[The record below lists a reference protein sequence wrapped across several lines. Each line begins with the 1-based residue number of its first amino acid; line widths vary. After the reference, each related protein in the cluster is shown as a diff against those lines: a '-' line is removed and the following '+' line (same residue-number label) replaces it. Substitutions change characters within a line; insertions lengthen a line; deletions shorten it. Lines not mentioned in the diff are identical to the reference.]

1 MALTFTVRSTCC
13 IVTFAVFSLF
23 SSVLMSAEEPTE
35 KSVAPTVRCA
45 DLNAADQD
53 DMCVWIHPMNPALS
67 TIIASDK
74 EADKLF
80 VYDLDGKAIQTI
92 SATHPG
98 NIDVR
103 YGFAVGKEKVYIVA
117 FNQRDDPKILVYK
130 VVVATR
136 QLERVDNDAITTA
149 ENYGGTLYRSARTG
163 RLYYVITS
171 KSGLVEQYE
180 LLDDGNGRVRG
191 NKVRTWTVGGQC
203 EAAVADDEVGSIYI
217 GEEDKGVWEIG
228 GEPDEPA
235 PGRLVIMLGENGLV
249 GDVEGLAIY
258 YLPEG
263 KGFLLVSN
271 QSRDNFKVYR
281 REGGHPFIG
290 TFAIVGA
297 KDTDGLDV
305 TNVNLGPRFPS
316 GLFACHSAQ
325 DDRCPVL
332 LTSWPAIAKAFQPE
346 LTISTAWNPRE

>member
-1 MALTFTVRSTCC
+1 MASTFTVRSTCC
-13 IVTFAVFSLF
+13 MVTFAVLFPFSP
-23 SSVLMSAEEPTE
+23 VPMSAEEPMAR
-35 KSVAPTVRCA
+35 SVTPTVRCA

-53 DMCVWIHPMNPALS
+53 DLCVWIHPTEPALS

-80 VYDLDGKAIQTI
+80 VYDLNGKAVQTI
-92 SATHPG
+92 SAKHPG
-98 NIDVR
+98 NIDAR
-103 YGFAVGKEKVYIVA
+103 YSFPLGKEKVDIVA
-117 FNQRDDPKILVYK
+117 FNARDESKILVYK
-130 VVVATR
+130 VAVPTR
-136 QLERVDNDAITTA
+136 QLERVDNGAITTS
-149 ENYGGTLYRSARTG
+149 ENYGGTLYRSPRTG
-163 RLYYVITS
+163 RLYFVTTS

-180 LLDDGNGRVRG
+180 LSDDGSGKVRG
-191 NKVRTWTVGGQC
+191 QKVRSWTIVGQC
-203 EAAVADDEVGSIYI
+203 EAAVADDEAGVVYI
-217 GEEDKGVWEIG
+217 GEEDRGVWEVG
-228 GEPDEPA
+228 GEPDDET
-235 PGRLVIMLGENGLV
+235 PGRLVIVIGENGLV

-258 YLPEG
+258 HLPEG

-281 REGGHPFIG
+281 REGAHPYVG
-290 TFAIVGA
+290 TFAVVGA

-332 LTSWPAIAKAFQPE
+332 LTPWPAIAKAFQPE
-346 LTISTAWNPRE
+346 LTISTAWNPRR